1 MRMTERPGGTPN
13 GCSKPRRIT
22 GDQLPRHPRA
32 ISTPPTPDAPAR
44 RQEYL
49 RPALLLSEIRGTA
62 RLGKR
67 TKDLVRRLGPGD
79 IAIIDH
85 RDIDRMAAEDLVESG
100 VEAVVN
106 VAPSTTG
113 RYPNPGPLILTR
125 GGVRL
130 VDAPGA
136 PLFER
141 LQDGDAVTLRGG
153 TVIGPDGLLA
163 EGKVRDTEEL
173 ALTASDQRQQVG
185 EAIERFAENTLAR
198 IRDERELLAGPLN
211 LPDLETDFRD
221 RHALIV
227 VRGTDYKRDLK
238 AIRQYIR
245 ELNPVLV
252 GVDGGGDALL
262 EEGLKPDLIIG
273 DMDSASDRV
282 LQCGAEL
289 VVHAYRDGN
298 APGTDRLERLRLDHK
313 VLPVPGTSQDAAM
326 LVAFE
331 RGASLI
337 VSVGSHF
344 NLTEFLG
351 KDREGMS
358 STFLTRLR
366 VGEILVDTKG
376 VSRLYRPAPTR
387 YLLLFFLLAALITL
401 VIVVLSSPQLERL
414 LDLIWLKLQV
424 LLD

>member
-1 MRMTERPGGTPN
+1 LGTE
-13 GCSKPRRIT
+13 
-22 GDQLPRHPRA
+22 
-32 ISTPPTPDAPAR
+32 
-44 RQEYL
+44 
-49 RPALLLSEIRGTA
+49 
-62 RLGKR
+62 
-67 TKDLVRRLGPGD
+67 D

-85 RDIDRMAAEDLVESG
+85 RDLDRMAAEDLVESG
-100 VEAVVN
+100 VKAVVN

-130 VDAPGA
+130 IDAEGA

-141 LQDGDAVTLRGG
+141 LKDGDVVTLRGG
-153 TVIGPDGLLA
+153 TVFGPDGLLA
-163 EGKVRDTEEL
+163 EGNVRDTEEL
-173 ALTASDQRQQVG
+173 ALTASDQKQQVG

-198 IRDERELLAGPLN
+198 IREERELLAGPVR
-211 LPDLETDFRD
+211 LPDLATDFRD

-227 VRGTDYKRDLK
+227 VRGTDYKHDLK

-245 ELNPVLV
+245 ELHPVLV

-262 EEGLKPDLIIG
+262 EEGLKPNMIIG
-273 DMDSASDRV
+273 DMDSASDQV
-282 LQCGAEL
+282 LTCGAEL
-289 VVHAYRDGN
+289 VVHAYRDGT
-298 APGTDRLERLRLDHK
+298 APGTERLERLGVDYKL
-313 VLPVPGTSQDAAM
+313 LPLPGTSQDVAM

-376 VSRLYRPAPTR
+376 VSRLYRPAPTK
-387 YLLLFFLLAALITL
+387 YLLLFFLLAALVTL

>member
-1 MRMTERPGGTPN
+1 MRN
-13 GCSKPRRIT
+13 ACSKPRRIHAT
-22 GDQLPRHPRA
+22 PSGRENRA
-32 ISTPPTPDAPAR
+32 IPKSRTSDASAR
-44 RQEYL
+44 RHEYL
-49 RPALLLSEIRGTA
+49 RPALLRSEMTGTA

-67 TKDLVRRLGPGD
+67 TKDLVRRLGGAD

-85 RDIDRMAAEDLVESG
+85 RDLDRMAAEDLVESG
-100 VEAVVN
+100 VKAVVN
-106 VAPSTTG
+106 IAPSTTG

-130 VDAPGA
+130 IDAEGA
-136 PLFER
+136 PLFEK
-141 LQDGDAVTLRGG
+141 LKDGDSVTLRGG
-153 TVIGPDGLLA
+153 SIFGPEGLLA
-163 EGKVRDTEEL
+163 EGRIRDTEEL
-173 ALTASDQRQQVG
+173 ALTASDQKQQVG

-198 IRDERELLAGPLN
+198 LREERDLLAGPIR
-211 LPDLETDFRD
+211 LPDLATDFRD

-227 VRGTDYKRDLK
+227 VRGTDYRHDLK

-245 ELNPVLV
+245 ELHPVLV

-262 EEGLKPDLIIG
+262 EEGLKPDMIIG
-273 DMDSASDRV
+273 DMDSASDQV
-282 LQCGAEL
+282 LTCGAEL
-289 VVHAYRDGN
+289 VVHAYRDGT
-298 APGTDRLERLRLDHK
+298 APGTERLDRLGVDYKL
-313 VLPVPGTSQDAAM
+313 LPLPGTSQDVAM

-376 VSRLYRPAPTR
+376 VSRLYRPAPTK
-387 YLLLFFLLAALITL
+387 YLLLFFLLAALVTL

>member
-1 MRMTERPGGTPN
+1 MRS
-13 GCSKPRRIT
+13 GCSKPRRIH
-22 GDQLPRHPRA
+22 GDRLRPANRA
-32 ISTPPTPDAPAR
+32 IPKPRTSDATAR
-44 RQEYL
+44 RHEYL
-49 RPALLLSEIRGTA
+49 RPALLLSEINGTA

-67 TKDLVRRLGPGD
+67 TKDLVRGLGTED

-85 RDIDRMAAEDLVESG
+85 RDLDRMAAEDLVESG
-100 VEAVVN
+100 VKAVVN

-130 VDAPGA
+130 IDAEGA

-141 LQDGDAVTLRGG
+141 LKDGDAVTLRGG
-153 TVIGPDGLLA
+153 SVFGPDGLLA

-173 ALTASDQRQQVG
+173 ALTASDQKQQVG

-198 IRDERELLAGPLN
+198 IREERELLAGPIR
-211 LPDLETDFRD
+211 LPDLATDFRD

-245 ELNPVLV
+245 ELHPVLV

-262 EEGLKPDLIIG
+262 EEGLKPNMIIG
-273 DMDSASDRV
+273 DMDSASDQV
-282 LQCGAEL
+282 LTCGAEL
-289 VVHAYRDGN
+289 VVHAYRDGT
-298 APGTDRLERLRLDHK
+298 APGTERLDRLGVDYKL
-313 VLPVPGTSQDAAM
+313 LPLPGTSQDVAM
-326 LVAFE
+326 LLAFE

-376 VSRLYRPAPTR
+376 VSRLYRPAPTK
-387 YLLLFFLLAALITL
+387 YLLLFFLLAALVTF